1 MKKFLKVTFLLLFIG
16 FGYGTTFA
24 QVTGEVGKLYLSG
37 KVVNENKRGLES
49 TFYVY
54 KNRKLLGEYST
65 SGIGKFAFEVNMQDS
80 VAFVVY
86 SEGYVSKTYVV
97 STQIHESKQKKDHAF
112 PCFIDL
118 YPVGRIPSPV
128 DLDRPVGRIQ
138 YHGGQFIYDPDFTKE
153 SNEKLKEF
161 IRERKDLAIKEIED

>member
-1 MKKFLKVTFLLLFIG
+1 MFKIIIKLTSIILFVGITIG
-16 FGYGTTFA
+16 TCHS
-24 QVTGEVGKLYLSG
+24 QIGKLYLSG
-37 KVVNENKRGLES
+37 KVVNEKKRGLES
-49 TFYVY
+49 VIYVY
-54 KNRKLLGEYST
+54 KNKKLLAEYPT

-86 SEGYVSKTYVV
+86 AEGYVSKTVV
-97 STQIHESKQKKDHAF
+97 ISTAIHESKQKKDYDF

-138 YHGGQFIYDPDFTKE
+138 YHGGQFIYDPEYTKE

-161 IRERKDLAIKEIED
+161 IRERKDLKIREIDK